1 MGRRGNQTF
10 LKNQKA
16 QKRVARANAKR
27 AEKQA
32 RRDEKV
38 ARAATGDGTTG
49 PPIEWNEGENP
60 ELGAS
65 QNGEGGAEEAGAE
78 GGADSGDDADDGDD
92 ADADEPAAAAGKPAL
107 SSER

>member
-32 RRDEKV
+32 RRDDKV
-38 ARAATGDGTTG
+38 ARASSGDVGSG
-49 PPIEWNEGENP
+49 PPIEWNESGEP
-60 ELGAS
+60 MDAERMSATDGTTDS
-65 QNGEGGAEEAGAE
+65 DGERGE
-78 GGADSGDDADDGDD
+78 SS
-92 ADADEPAAAAGKPAL
+92 PAAADAAPSAKP
-107 SSER
+107 

>member
-38 ARAATGDGTTG
+38 ARANAGDVTSG
-49 PPIEWNEGENP
+49 PPIEWNEGGERVEGEAPQAP
-60 ELGAS
+60 EGAP
-65 QNGEGGAEEAGAE
+65 GEERGAERKPD
-78 GGADSGDDADDGDD
+78 GGADDGAPPD
-92 ADADEPAAAAGKPAL
+92 PVAAAGSAR
-107 SSER
+107 STER

>member
-32 RRDEKV
+32 RRDEKA
-38 ARAATGDGTTG
+38 ARAATGDVTTG
-49 PPIEWNEGENP
+49 PPIEWSEGDRP
-60 ELGAS
+60 EL
-65 QNGEGGAEEAGAE
+65 
-78 GGADSGDDADDGDD
+78 
-92 ADADEPAAAAGKPAL
+92 ADAQAAEASGAGVESEDDSKDDDEIGRAHV
-107 SSER
+107 

>member
-65 QNGEGGAEEAGAE
+65 QNGEGGAE
-78 GGADSGDDADDGDD
+78 ADAGDD
-92 ADADEPAAAAGKPAL
+92 ADADDPAGAAGKTAL

>member
-32 RRDEKV
+32 KRDDKV
-38 ARAATGDGTTG
+38 ARAAAGELPYGA
-49 PPIEWNEGENP
+49 PIEGYEGDLPGN
-60 ELGAS
+60 GAAPVD
-65 QNGEGGAEEAGAE
+65 GEEPIDGVDA
-78 GGADSGDDADDGDD
+78 ADDSDDEDDDADDVNDD
-92 ADADEPAAAAGKPAL
+92 TPVSATEH
-107 SSER
+107 

>member
-32 RRDEKV
+32 KRDDKV
-38 ARAATGDGTTG
+38 ARAAAGELPYGA
-49 PPIEWNEGENP
+49 PIEGLEPGDLPGN
-60 ELGAS
+60 GAAPI
-65 QNGEGGAEEAGAE
+65 EGAEVDDDSDSEEEDEAE
-78 GGADSGDDADDGDD
+78 DLPVSTT
-92 ADADEPAAAAGKPAL
+92 EH
-107 SSER
+107 

>member
-32 RRDEKV
+32 KRDDKV
-38 ARAATGDGTTG
+38 ARAAAGELPYGA
-49 PPIEWNEGENP
+49 PIEGLEPGDLPGNGAAPIEGA
-60 ELGAS
+60 GVDDDS
-65 QNGEGGAEEAGAE
+65 DSEEE
-78 GGADSGDDADDGDD
+78 
-92 ADADEPAAAAGKPAL
+92 DE
-107 SSER
+107 SEDLPVSTTEH

>member
-32 RRDEKV
+32 KRDDKL
-38 ARAATGDGTTG
+38 ARAAAGDLPYGA
-49 PPIEWNEGENP
+49 PIEALEPGDLPGNGAAPVEGE
-60 ELGAS
+60 ETDDDS
-65 QNGEGGAEEAGAE
+65 
-78 GGADSGDDADDGDD
+78 DSGN
-92 ADADEPAAAAGKPAL
+92 EPVESPISAT
-107 SSER
+107 EH

>member
-32 RRDEKV
+32 KRDDKV
-38 ARAATGDGTTG
+38 ARAAAGELPYGA
-49 PPIEWNEGENP
+49 PIEGMEHGDLPGNGAAPVDGEEPIEGID
-60 ELGAS
+60 
-65 QNGEGGAEEAGAE
+65 
-78 GGADSGDDADDGDD
+78 DSDADDADGDD
-92 ADADEPAAAAGKPAL
+92 ADEDAPISATEH
-107 SSER
+107 

>member
-32 RRDEKV
+32 RRDEKI
-38 ARAATGDGTTG
+38 ARANAGDVTSG
-49 PPIEWNEGENP
+49 PPIEWNESGETSGVEGSP
-60 ELGAS
+60 SAEDAED
-65 QNGEGGAEEAGAE
+65 GER
-78 GGADSGDDADDGDD
+78 DDRGADDGTE
-92 ADADEPAAAAGKPAL
+92 AATKEPVH
-107 SSER
+107 STER